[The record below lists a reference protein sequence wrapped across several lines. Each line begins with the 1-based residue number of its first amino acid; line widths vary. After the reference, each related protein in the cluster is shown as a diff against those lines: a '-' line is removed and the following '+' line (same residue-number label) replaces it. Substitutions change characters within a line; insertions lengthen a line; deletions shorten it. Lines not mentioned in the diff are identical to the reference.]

1 MGGSWK
7 YPLVE
12 VRNDKETMKNR
23 YFLPLI
29 SFYGYFNLFKLDIS
43 NLQCKYYLC
52 RSIKFCMKTDKN
64 TVIGFILLG
73 LLFFLY
79 FWFSNKQQNE
89 FQVIKQRQ
97 EDSVR
102 RVNAANTKPI
112 DILAARIDSVKRD
125 SAIRI
130 SAAGDFTSAAIS
142 TEQLVTLENKVMKVT
157 FTNKGAQVKSVQ
169 LKNYNSAVNGKNV
182 VLSENNQIGYSV
194 NTSANQATQSNN
206 LFFTFSKPISNSDK
220 SQTISFTLLAAN
232 GQSITHQ
239 YLLKE
244 DSYMIDWNLLLNG
257 ADKLL
262 SQGMLNVQWKAETFQ
277 VEKTAAYERQMSN
290 ICFSEGNEFDYIS
303 AKNEWKFEKPVQW
316 VSVVQQFFNT
326 TLVAKNSFTGGHIQW
341 LRKTDSSNSLAT
353 TDVTLQ
359 MKLPGTTSAEVPFQL
374 YFGPSDFNILK
385 SQAPEMD
392 KIVNL
397 GRDMY
402 SFVRP
407 INKYIIMNVF
417 NFFANFVKNFGWV
430 VLLLTLFIRLVT
442 APLTYS
448 SYLSGAKM
456 KVLRPELDTL
466 KKKFGSDQ
474 QGFAMEQMKLFREA
488 GVNPLGGCIPALL
501 QIPIFFALYS
511 FFNSNIA
518 LRGQPFLWS
527 HDLSSYDTIATLP
540 FTIPAFGDHISLF
553 TITAVATSFLISIYN
568 MAMTPTQDNPALKY
582 MPYIFPF
589 MLLFIFNKL
598 PSALTWYYTVSNLVT
613 LGLQFV
619 IQNYI
624 INHDKI
630 LAKIE
635 QKRKTPKAKSKW
647 QEKYGQMMD
656 SQKKI
661 QDLKNKTQ
669 NKK

>member
-1 MGGSWK
+1 
-7 YPLVE
+7 
-12 VRNDKETMKNR
+12 
-23 YFLPLI
+23 
-29 SFYGYFNLFKLDIS
+29 
-43 NLQCKYYLC
+43 
-52 RSIKFCMKTDKN
+52 MKTDKN
-64 TVIGFILLG
+64 TVIGMILLG

-79 FWFSNKQQNE
+79 FWYSNKQQNE
-89 FQVIKQRQ
+89 LLVIKQRQ

-102 RVNAANTKPI
+102 RVTSANTKPI
-112 DILAARIDSVKRD
+112 DVIAARVDSVKRD
-125 SAIRI
+125 SVGRI
-130 SAAGDFTSAAIS
+130 SAAGDFTSAANS
-142 TEQLVTLENKVMKVT
+142 SEQFITLENKVMKVT

-169 LKNYNSAVNGKNV
+169 LKNYTSAVNGKNV
-182 VLSENNQIGYSV
+182 LLSENNQIGYGV

-206 LFFTFSKPISNSDK
+206 LFFTLSKPIINPDK
-220 SQTISFTLLAAN
+220 SQTISFILLGSN

-244 DSYMIDWNLLLNG
+244 DSYMIDWNLMMNG

-262 SQGMLNVQWKAETFQ
+262 SQGMLNIQWKAETFQ

-290 ICFSEGNEFDYIS
+290 ICFSEGNAFDYIS

-359 MKLPGTTSAEVPFQL
+359 MKLPSISSAEVPFQL

-385 SQAPEMD
+385 TQAPEMD

-417 NFFANFVKNFGWV
+417 NFFADFVKNFGWV

-456 KVLRPELDTL
+456 KVLKPELDTL
-466 KKKFGSDQ
+466 KKKFGTDQ

-630 LAKIE
+630 LAKIDE
-635 QKRKTPKAKSKW
+635 KRKTPKPKSKW